1 MSENRLAQLPD
12 SEDATHE
19 TLLAQLARAHGA
31 ESRAADVVAEECLRN
46 HFRYTPALGWIEWTG
61 QRWDTDDEADEKV
74 IETVRSFID
83 GKERDYRARLTTSQE
98 RLQAVV
104 KAVKERLDP
113 EEVEKLRLTKKDHEI
128 VDEHGTEAEAV
139 EYNAAF
145 REAQT
150 SKQQADIW
158 LNLLSGAKIRSVT
171 SLCRGMDGIRT
182 RTTDLDNHPMLLNC
196 TNGVVDLTTAELR
209 PHNPDLLITH
219 LAGGAYRPDA
229 RSPLWDKALEAVHSE
244 LRPWFRERMG
254 QSFTGHPP
262 KDDSL
267 VVSAG
272 GGENG
277 KSAVMDACLRAAGT
291 YGDYISHRVLIGG
304 GQNHPTELMDL
315 RGLRLA
321 VLEETPEEG
330 RLDTQQLKTTVGTA
344 KIKARHMRKD
354 SVTFA
359 ASHTLWINT
368 NFIPQVDSTDHGT
381 WRRLF
386 AMPWPFKFRKPWE
399 ECTEPNHKPG
409 DMDLKPALKTDP
421 AAADAVIA
429 WVVEGAVAAHRRTEH
444 AQPPAPVMDATA
456 AWRASSD
463 VGFQFAT
470 EHLVTAPSHFV
481 TSEAMYLEFTEFLQA
496 EGKRAWSKQTINTR
510 LPESLKAAGIHVDK
524 TPQEKAKVRQD
535 DKQSHRPPADDVWAS
550 QQGRPLDV
558 EAGKSIRMW
567 RGVRFRTPAEI
578 GKQLHEAV

>member
-1 MSENRLAQLPD
+1 MSDNRVAMLPD
-12 SEDATHE
+12 TEDGAHE

-31 ESRAADVVAEECLRN
+31 ESRAADVVAAECLHN

-61 QRWDTDDEADEKV
+61 QRWDTDAEADEKV
-74 IETVRSFID
+74 IETVRAFMD
-83 GKERDYRARLTTSQE
+83 GKERDFRARYVAAGE
-98 RLQAVV
+98 RLKTVTTAVTD
-104 KAVKERLDP
+104 RLDP
-113 EEVEKLRLTKKDHEI
+113 EEAAKLRMLKKDHEI
-128 VDEHGTEAEAV
+128 VDEHGTDAETT

-158 LNLLSGAKIRSVT
+158 LNLLSNAKIRSVT
-171 SLCRGMDGIRT
+171 NLCRGMEGIRT
-182 RTTDLDNHPMLLNC
+182 RTTDLDNHPTMLNC
-196 TNGVVDLTTAELR
+196 TNLVVDLSTGETQ

-219 LAGGAYRPDA
+219 LAGGAYLPGA
-229 RSPLWDKALEAVHSE
+229 RSPLWDKALKAVE
-244 LRPWFRERMG
+244 PNVLGWFQKRMG
-254 QSFTGHPP
+254 QSFTGNPP
-262 KDDSL
+262 ADDSL

-291 YGDYISHRVLIGG
+291 YGDVISHRVLIGG

-315 RGLRLA
+315 RGMRLA

-354 SVTFA
+354 SVTFV

-386 AMPWPFKFRKPWE
+386 AMPWPFTFRKPWE
-399 ECTEPNHKPG
+399 QCTEPNHREG
-409 DMDLKPALKTDP
+409 DLTLKPALKTDP
-421 AAADAVIA
+421 GVPDAVIA
-429 WVVEGAVAAHRRTEH
+429 WVVRGAVALHSDIEH
-444 AQPPAPVMDATA
+444 QQPPAAIVEAAA
-456 AWRASSD
+456 AWRATSD

-470 EHLVTAPSHFV
+470 ERLVAATDHFI
-481 TSEAMYLEFTEFLQA
+481 TSEALYSEFTEFLAA

-510 LPESLKAAGIHVDK
+510 FPESLKAAGINVDK
-524 TPQEKAKVRQD
+524 TPQDKPKVRQD
-535 DKQSHRPPADDVWAS
+535 DKQSHRPVSDEAWTTSRPGDVAA
-550 QQGRPLDV
+550 GR
-558 EAGKSIRMW
+558 AIRMW

-578 GKQLHEAV
+578 GQSLHEAA